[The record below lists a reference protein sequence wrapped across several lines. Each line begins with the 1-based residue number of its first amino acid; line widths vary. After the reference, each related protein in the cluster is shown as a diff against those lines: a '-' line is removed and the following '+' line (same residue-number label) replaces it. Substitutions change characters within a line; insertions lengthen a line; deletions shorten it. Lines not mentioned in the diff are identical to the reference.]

1 MDTLYKGNEK
11 VDGEVYDVHETPN
24 DERRPFKAHL
34 DSGLKRTSTG
44 AKVFAVMK
52 GAADGG
58 IWVPHS
64 NRRFPGF
71 KKTEDGDEYNPKI
84 HRDRIF
90 GAHID
95 HIMKGVKK
103 NGDKYKLQFSKWD
116 GCLKKSGAGS
126 VEKLFT
132 KIHAEIR
139 KNPDR
144 KTRSTK
150 SSFKRD
156 HKKYQ

>member
-1 MDTLYKGNEK
+1 M
-11 VDGEVYDVHETPN
+11 
-24 DERRPFKAHL
+24 A
-34 DSGLKRTSTG
+34 RTSTG
-44 AKVFAVMK
+44 NRVFAVLK

-71 KKTEDGDEYNPKI
+71 KKTEDGDQYDPKV
-84 HRDRIF
+84 HRTRIF

-95 HIMKGVKK
+95 HIMAGVKK
-103 NGDKYKLQFSKWD
+103 NGDRYKLQFSKWD
-116 GCLKKSGAGS
+116 ETLKKSGAGT
-126 VEKLFT
+126 VEKLYT

-144 KTRSTK
+144 KTRPEK
-150 SSFKRD
+150 KNFKRD
-156 HKKYQ
+156 HKKFRSTRLNAA